1 MIGVIIALALIL
13 LLFFII
19 GVIHDEMIKNFN
31 NLSEE
36 KNTFPYSKK
45 GKN

>member
-1 MIGVIIALALIL
+1 MIGVIIGLALIL
-13 LLFFII
+13 LLIFII
-19 GVIHDEMIKNFN
+19 GVINDEMIKNFN

-36 KNTFPYSKK
+36 KDTFPYSKK